1 MGTRRP
7 PHPLRGK
14 ILIKSDFYPAYLL
27 GTLSSVLVIGLGSD
41 LASKKEPEIVY
52 IHFPTIAVVELS
64 WAGCLL
70 LALTAAAAP

>member
-7 PHPLRGK
+7 PHPLWGE
-14 ILIKSDFYPAYLL
+14 IPIKSDFYPAYLS
-27 GTLSSVLVIGLGSD
+27 GTLSSVPVIGLGLE
-41 LASKKEPEIVY
+41 LASKKEPEIVYCKLY

-70 LALTAAAAP
+70 APS